1 MALPSSS
8 SFTFETL
15 ILVCLLLLHGCSY
28 FASAQLRPDFYAGT
42 CPRVFDI
49 IGNVIVDELQTDPRI
64 AASILRLHFHDCFVA
79 GCDASILL
87 DNSTS
92 FRTEKD
98 AAPNANSA
106 RGFNVIDR
114 MKSEVEQ
121 ACPQTVSCADVLTI
135 ASQISVLLSGGPWWP
150 VPLGRRDSLRAFFD
164 LANTALPAP
173 FFTLDQLKAS
183 FAAVGLNRTS
193 DLVALSGGH
202 TFGRAQC
209 RFIMDRLYNFNNTGL
224 PDPTLNSTY
233 RDELRLLCPQN
244 GNQSALV
251 NFDLVTP
258 DAFDK
263 QYYSN
268 LRVGKGLIQSD
279 QELFSTPGADTIQLV
294 ELYSSNSSA
303 FFQAFVE
310 SMIRMGNITPLTGN
324 QGEIRRNCRVVN
336 PQLRGVESDGGF
348 VSSI

>member
-1 MALPSSS
+1 MASSSS
-8 SFTFETL
+8 SFTFLTL
-15 ILVCLLLLHGCSY
+15 ISVCVFLQGSIV
-28 FASAQLRPDFYAGT
+28 SAQLRPDFYIWT
-42 CPRVFDI
+42 CPPVFRI
-49 IGNVIVDELQTDPRI
+49 IRNVIIDELRTDPRI

-114 MKSEVEQ
+114 MKAEIERS
-121 ACPQTVSCADVLTI
+121 CPQTVSCADVLTI
-135 ASQISVLLSGGPWWP
+135 AAQTSVTLSGGPWWP
-150 VPLGRRDSLRAFFD
+150 VLLGRRDSLRAFFD

-173 FFTLDQLKAS
+173 FFTLPQLKAS

-202 TFGRAQC
+202 TFGRVQC
-209 RFIMDRLYNFNNTGL
+209 QFILDRLYNFNNTGR
-224 PDPTLNSTY
+224 PDPTLNPTY
-233 RDELRLLCPQN
+233 LDELRRLCPQN
-244 GNQSALV
+244 GDGTVLA
-251 NFDLVTP
+251 NFDPVTP
-258 DAFDK
+258 DTFDK

-279 QELFSTPGADTIQLV
+279 QELFSTPGADTKPLV
-294 ELYSSNSSA
+294 ELYSGSTFA
-303 FFQAFVE
+303 FFGAFVE

-324 QGEIRRNCRVVN
+324 QGEIRLNCRVVN
-336 PQLRGVESDGGF
+336 PRPRGVESEDGF
-348 VSSI
+348 SSSI